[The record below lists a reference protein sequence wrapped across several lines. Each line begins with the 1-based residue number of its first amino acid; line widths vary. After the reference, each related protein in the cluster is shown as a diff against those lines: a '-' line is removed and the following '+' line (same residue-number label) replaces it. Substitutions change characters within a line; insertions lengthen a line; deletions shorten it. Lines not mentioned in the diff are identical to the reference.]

1 MNIDFIAEHF
11 SRLGMADADA
21 SARAVL
27 ITRARRGFREQLG
40 SDPEW
45 LWFAPGRI
53 EIFGKHTDYA
63 GGRSLLCT
71 VPRGI
76 AIAARR
82 RSDHIVRVLDL
93 SNHEIATID
102 LAAERPPRPGLD
114 NYASVVA
121 RRLAMNF
128 PNASLGAEI
137 CILSDL
143 PRAAGVSSSSALVV
157 GIASALIRRGSL
169 DSRPEWLANITSVD
183 DQAWYLGCVENGL
196 TFRGLPSSSGVG
208 TLGGSE
214 DHTAI
219 LACRTGH
226 ASQYRFV
233 PVQHLNDV
241 AMPRH
246 WTFVVAVSGVH
257 ADKAAGVRDLYN
269 RASRATQVL
278 LEIWNSGS
286 ANPARSL
293 GEALARTDDAEQAL
307 RDRIG
312 DRPADGFTAQTLQTR
327 LTHFAR
333 EDRRVPAAAD
343 AFARLD
349 SSALGRLAADSQR
362 DADELLGNQV
372 PETRALVDL
381 ALTKG
386 AFAASAFGAGFGGS
400 VWALVNTDHAEQ
412 LAGEWLHAYQRAV
425 PAITD
430 AMSFVS
436 PPGPPLTELP
446 VIV

>member
-1 MNIDFIAEHF
+1 
-11 SRLGMADADA
+11 MADADA
-21 SARAVL
+21 SSRGVL
-27 ITRARRGFREQLG
+27 INRARRGFRQHLG

-82 RSDHIVRVLDL
+82 RSDQIVRVLDL

-102 LAAERPPRPGLD
+102 LAVERSPRPGLD
-114 NYASVVA
+114 NYASVVV

-137 CILSDL
+137 SILSDL

-183 DQAWYLGCVENGL
+183 DQAWYLGCMENGL

-219 LACRTGH
+219 LACRAGH
-226 ASQYRFV
+226 VSQYRFV
-233 PVQHLNDV
+233 PVQHLDDV
-241 AMPRH
+241 AMPQQ
-246 WTFVVAVSGVH
+246 WTFVVAVSGVE
-257 ADKAAGVRDLYN
+257 ADKAGSVRDLYN

-278 LEIWNSGS
+278 LEIWNSRS
-286 ANPARSL
+286 PSPARSL
-293 GEALARTDDAEQAL
+293 GEALAQADDAEQAL

-312 DRPADGFTAQTLQTR
+312 DGPASGFTAQALLTR

-343 AFARLD
+343 AFARVD
-349 SSALGRLAADSQR
+349 ASALGRLAADSQR

-372 PETRALVDL
+372 PETRALVEL
-381 ALTKG
+381 ALAHG

-400 VWALVNTDHAEQ
+400 VWALVDTDHADR
-412 LAGEWLHAYQRAV
+412 LAGEWLHAYRREV
-425 PAITD
+425 PAITQ
-430 AMSFVS
+430 ATTFVS
-436 PPGPPLTELP
+436 RPGPPLTALP
-446 VIV
+446 VTV